1 MIVYSDDV
9 NDIVDYEDYLLIKE
23 LIEED
28 RELNKVR
35 NNKKKEL
42 INRYPD
48 KFSDALKAK
57 YGIGVSEAV

>member
-9 NDIVDYEDYLLIKE
+9 NDVVDYEDYLLIKE

-28 RELNKVR
+28 RELNEAR
-35 NNKKKEL
+35 NNRKKEL
-42 INRYPD
+42 IKRYPD

-57 YGIGVSEAV
+57 YGIRVGEAV